1 MEALNSAPIV
11 TAQPHTV
18 AAAAPQPQPP
28 SSNADF
34 RFGFEKA
41 NAMAPQPPIQ
51 QQMMGRAP
59 EMEDPV
65 FLQAQDE
72 RSIAMDPIQKQIQD
86 LQRLTLEEQQQGVYR
101 RNSDDN
107 LSGVYHFN

>member
-1 MEALNSAPIV
+1 MRQLSLRSRN
-11 TAQPHTV
+11 
-18 AAAAPQPQPP
+18 
-28 SSNADF
+28 
-34 RFGFEKA
+34 RRFEKV

-51 QQMMGRAP
+51 QHMRMRGRAP
-59 EMEDPV
+59 KMEDPV
-65 FLQAQDE
+65 FLQALDE